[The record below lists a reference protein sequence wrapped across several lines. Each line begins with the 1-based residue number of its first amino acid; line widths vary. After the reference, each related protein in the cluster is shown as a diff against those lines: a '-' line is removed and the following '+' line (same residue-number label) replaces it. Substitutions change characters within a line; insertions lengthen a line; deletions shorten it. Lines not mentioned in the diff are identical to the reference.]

1 MQNVFLILVR
11 DITKHLRYTKQIL
24 EVQGLKVFLYKLKKF
39 LFWSDHNADIKK
51 IIEKYSSDYNVFVD
65 IGTNVGSVVLD
76 VAKNF
81 TTCICF
87 EPSINTYNDFMN
99 RLNDTDIT
107 NVLSY
112 QYALGEKKGKRKL
125 FLSPFSSGDNR
136 LHIDPAEKWDSQE
149 VEVHTLDEIFDKLGI
164 NEKCIIKLDVQG
176 SELDVIK
183 GSLKILQKDCVIL
196 SEFWPRGFRVNNT
209 KPYEFIRFMKS
220 LGYSFFH
227 LNEEPIKDEYLER
240 ISTMGENKG
249 KIIDDFLIKKT

>member
-1 MQNVFLILVR
+1 MR
-11 DITKHLRYTKQIL
+11 DIHIRATIQIL
-24 EVQGLKVFLYKLKKF
+24 QVQGLEVFLHKLKKY
-39 LFWSDHNADIKK
+39 LFWSDHNADVKK

-65 IGTNVGSVVLD
+65 IGSHTGSIVLD

-107 NVLSY
+107 NVLPY
-112 QYALGEKKGKRKL
+112 QCALGEKKGKRKL
-125 FLSPFSSGDNR
+125 FLSPYLSGDNR
-136 LHIDPAEKWDSQE
+136 LHIDPAEEWDFQD
-149 VEVHTLDEIFDKLGI
+149 VEVHTLDETFDKLDI

-176 SELDVIK
+176 SELDIIK
-183 GSLKILQKDCVIL
+183 GSLKILQKDCVII
-196 SEFWPRGFRVNNT
+196 SEFWPWGLHVNNT
-209 KPYEFIRFMKS
+209 NPYEFIRFMKS

-240 ISTMGENKG
+240 ISAIGENNKM
-249 KIIDDFLIKKT
+249 ILDDFLIKKTS